1 MSLPVSNFDYELP
14 AERIAQHPPAERGCS
29 RLMALDR
36 SSGNVS
42 HHVFANLPGLLR
54 GGDVLVVNDTHV
66 VPARFFAHRATGG
79 RIEGLFLREVCVG
92 RWEVLLKGA
101 SRCRRGEGLE
111 LGDVCLRLGESLGR
125 GRWLVEVSPAR
136 PAVGILEQVGRTPL
150 PPYIRREAAADD
162 TTDRRRYQTV
172 YANRPG
178 AVAAP
183 TAGLHFTDELLA
195 ELGRAGVEI
204 VRLTLHVGLGTFAP
218 VTVENVW
225 DHQMHAEWFEL
236 SAEAADHLNAARAAG
251 HRIIAVGTTAVR
263 VLETVAAE
271 KDTRCLFSA
280 AGGWTDIFIYPP
292 AEFRAVDAMVT
303 NFHLPRS
310 TLLMLV
316 AAFCEPGGT
325 GGTRMICDAYA
336 EAIKQEYRFYSY
348 GDAMLIV

>member
-1 MSLPVSNFDYELP
+1 MKLSDFDYILP
-14 AERIAQHPPAERGCS
+14 PERIAQTPIEPRHNA
-29 RLMALDR
+29 RLLVVDR
-36 SSGNVS
+36 SRSDLSHTTFWQVS
-42 HHVFANLPGLLR
+42 DYLRPGDL
-54 GGDVLVVNDTHV
+54 LVVNQTRV
-66 VPARFFAHRATGG
+66 IPARLQARKDSGG
-79 RIEGLFLREVCVG
+79 RA
-92 RWEVLLKGA
+92 EVLLL
-101 SRCRRGEGLE
+101 RRESDVEWRAMVGGKNIKVGRRLQIENGPSAEVIADLGGPRRLVRFDEPIEPFLE
-111 LGDVCLRLGESLGR
+111 LAGEM
-125 GRWLVEVSPAR
+125 
-136 PAVGILEQVGRTPL
+136 PL
-150 PPYIRREAAADD
+150 PPYIHTQLGDPE
-162 TTDRRRYQTV
+162 RYQTV
-172 YANRPG
+172 YAAQQG
-178 AVAAP
+178 SAAAP
-183 TAGLHFTDELLA
+183 TAGLHFTPELIIDL
-195 ELGRAGVEI
+195 EQRGVGLCR
-204 VRLTLHVGLGTFAP
+204 VTLHVGLGTFAP